1 MIGEIDMAGVFISP
15 LLLCLLSAFVGRV
28 LISFLLEKAGIYKFV
43 WHRPLFDMS
52 LFFILLGI
60 FLKSLYFLTG

>member
-1 MIGEIDMAGVFISP
+1 MIGEIDIAGVFISP

-28 LISFLLEKAGIYKFV
+28 LISFLLQKAGIYKFV
-43 WHRPLFDMS
+43 WHRPLFDIS

-60 FLKSLYFLTG
+60 SLKSLYFLTG

>member
-1 MIGEIDMAGVFISP
+1 MIGEIDIAGIFISP
-15 LLLCLLSAFVGRV
+15 LLLCLLSAFVGRIM
-28 LISFLLEKAGIYKFV
+28 ISSLLEKANIYKVV

-60 FLKSLYFLTG
+60 SFKSLSLLTG

>member
-1 MIGEIDMAGVFISP
+1 MIGEIDIAGIFISP
-15 LLLCLLSAFVGRV
+15 LLLCLLSAFIGRIM
-28 LISFLLEKAGIYKFV
+28 ISTLFEKTNIYKVV

-60 FLKSLYFLTG
+60 SLKTLYLITG